1 MIAPESLSTTL
12 CQMAATTSGEPTSS
26 FTVTKLKGDASSRS
40 YYRLRGR
47 NLSLVAMVL
56 PEEAGKSEE
65 ATQAREAHAPEPE
78 LPFLNV
84 HRYLA
89 LGGTPVP
96 SIHRVDL
103 ALGVILLEDLGD
115 ETLEVALQRGGPS
128 ARQPLYSDA
137 VDLLVSMRLHGESH
151 PDPHCIAFGRAFDRP
166 LYRWELDH
174 YREYGFVARTGR
186 EPGVAAARVMTNAFD
201 GLAERLATEARGF
214 THRDYQ
220 SRNLMRGPRGFTVID
235 FQDALLGPRQY
246 DLVALLRDSYIELP
260 DGLIDF
266 LLARYREQVEERT
279 KQRIGSDGF
288 RRVFDLCTV
297 QRKLKD
303 AGRFEFIDRVKK
315 NPSFLPF
322 VAPSLRYVARAL
334 ERLPEYGE
342 LLSVLRD
349 VHPEMSEGP
358 TAFADRSP

>member
-1 MIAPESLSTTL
+1 MIAPDALLKTLSEL
-12 CQMAATTSGEPTSS
+12 AADVAGEPAPT
-26 FTVTKLKGDASSRS
+26 FAVTKLKGDASSRS
-40 YYRLRGR
+40 YYRLSGR
-47 NLSLVAMVL
+47 TLSLVAMVL

-65 ATQAREAHAPEPE
+65 ATQARAAPEPE

-96 SIHRVDL
+96 AIHRVDL

-115 ETLEVALQRGGPS
+115 ETLEVALQKDGPA
-128 ARQPLYSDA
+128 AREGLYGEV
-137 VDLLVSMRLHGESH
+137 VDLLVAMRFHGESH
-151 PDPHCIAFGRAFDRP
+151 PDERCIAFTRSFDRT
-166 LYRWELDH
+166 LYRWELEH
-174 YREYGFVARTGR
+174 YLEYGFVARTGK
-186 EPGVAAARVMTNAFD
+186 PPSAAAATVMQRAFD
-201 GLAERLATEARGF
+201 GLAERLATEPRGF
-214 THRDYQ
+214 THRDYH

-260 DGLIDF
+260 EGLIAT
-266 LLARYREQVEERT
+266 LLARYTDRMVART
-279 KQRIGSDGF
+279 QRPIGADEF
-288 RRVFDLCTV
+288 RRTFDLLTV

-315 NPSFLPF
+315 NPSFLPY

-342 LLSVLRD
+342 LLSVLRE
-349 VHPEMSEGP
+349 VHPEMSLGP
-358 TAFADRSP
+358 AAFSDRSP